1 VTLER
6 ERAQRGGDQAG
17 GAFLP
22 PMCAPRVPYG
32 GDSEAVPERVMND
45 LKTYASRRWAGHGST
60 LYLWK
65 AKDVDTA
72 VRCVVYEQG
81 EPMSVFDGTRELNP
95 SEG

>member
-1 VTLER
+1 MTLER

-32 GDSEAVPERVMND
+32 GDSEAVPRARDERPQD
-45 LKTYASRRWAGHGST
+45 LRQPTLGGPRQYTVFVESQGRGHGCA
-60 LYLWK
+60 L
-65 AKDVDTA
+65 
-72 VRCVVYEQG
+72 VYEQG